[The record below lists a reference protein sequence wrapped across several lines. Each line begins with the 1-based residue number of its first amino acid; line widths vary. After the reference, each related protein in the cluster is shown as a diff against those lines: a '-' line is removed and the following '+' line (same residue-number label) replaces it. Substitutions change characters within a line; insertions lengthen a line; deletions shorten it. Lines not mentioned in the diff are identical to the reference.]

1 MDSSLSDHNG
11 LMLTLL
17 GEATS
22 QPLTETYSLDYR
34 GAIRHVQDRLDEG
47 SDLNL
52 SMIHGLLGDA
62 VQIHTRVT
70 DRNTTSTSGKRLQ
83 WLNDDLLREMA
94 HRDWLNRRR
103 KSTGLDRDEAQ
114 LRLNAYRRQRNKV
127 TTMMRR
133 ARKEYVVNMIQEAG
147 GDGNRLWRV
156 VRYVLKNDM
165 NDKRSELPSRLLL
178 DSGEV
183 IREPLAVAHE
193 LNRYFSEIA
202 ISLRTRLLDAYS
214 HRPRMTTLTRSN
226 DCSAYAR
233 PTSSDE
239 ITQILKTMNSKSA
252 MGVDRISVKLMR
264 GLGDSFVESV
274 VPAINKSLKEGEFP
288 NSFKISRVTPLFKGG
303 APDSP
308 SNYRPISVIPNPSK
322 LVENVIYNRIYQFV
336 KYHNLIHE
344 HQFGFQQGSSTT
356 SAVLTLIHRCID
368 SIEAKRGTGL
378 VFIDIQKAFDCVD
391 HNLLLEKLEKLG
403 IRGQLFTM
411 IQDYLFGRR
420 QRVQAGRHASDYLY
434 VRYGVPQGSVLST
447 LLFILFINDI
457 FLLPLKG
464 YLQLFAD
471 DAALV
476 YSAIDTE
483 DLAAQI
489 QHDLELLSNWFYNN
503 LLSFNLS
510 KTKFMIV
517 QQIGLNVVNF
527 PSVVVRGVEI
537 ERIHSYRYLGLI
549 IDHRLKWTD
558 HVAHVKSKI
567 RPFLAVLRRCAS
579 LLPESSKLSL
589 YYSAIHSHLLYLLSI
604 WGTTALYRLQ
614 ELERMQNK
622 SLRFIFWRDY
632 RFGGLSTN
640 DLYKKY
646 KILKLSDLVKYESIM
661 TIFRVRAGILRT
673 SVDFPLNSEMDVRT
687 LRRQSFFHV
696 PQSRTGYHLN
706 SLAHRGISWFND
718 LDNAT
723 RRERNLTPFKRSLK
737 DHFCNGY

>member
-1 MDSSLSDHNG
+1 MIVQHTQD
-11 LMLTLL
+11 
-17 GEATS
+17 
-22 QPLTETYSLDYR
+22 QP
-34 GAIRHVQDRLDEG
+34 
-47 SDLNL
+47 
-52 SMIHGLLGDA
+52 
-62 VQIHTRVT
+62 
-70 DRNTTSTSGKRLQ
+70 
-83 WLNDDLLREMA
+83 
-94 HRDWLNRRR
+94 
-103 KSTGLDRDEAQ
+103 
-114 LRLNAYRRQRNKV
+114 
-127 TTMMRR
+127 
-133 ARKEYVVNMIQEAG
+133 
-147 GDGNRLWRV
+147 
-156 VRYVLKNDM
+156 
-165 NDKRSELPSRLLL
+165 
-178 DSGEV
+178 
-183 IREPLAVAHE
+183 
-193 LNRYFSEIA
+193 
-202 ISLRTRLLDAYS
+202 
-214 HRPRMTTLTRSN
+214 
-226 DCSAYAR
+226 
-233 PTSSDE
+233 DE

-322 LVENVIYNRIYQFV
+322 LVENVIYNRIYQFA
-336 KYHNLIHE
+336 KDHNLIHE

-368 SIEAKRGTGL
+368 SIEAKRSTGL

-537 ERIHSYRYLGLI
+537 ERIHSYKYLGLI

-558 HVAHVKSKI
+558 HVAHV
-567 RPFLAVLRRCAS
+567 
-579 LLPESSKLSL
+579 
-589 YYSAIHSHLLYLLSI
+589 
-604 WGTTALYRLQ
+604 
-614 ELERMQNK
+614 
-622 SLRFIFWRDY
+622 
-632 RFGGLSTN
+632 
-640 DLYKKY
+640 
-646 KILKLSDLVKYESIM
+646 
-661 TIFRVRAGILRT
+661 
-673 SVDFPLNSEMDVRT
+673 
-687 LRRQSFFHV
+687 
-696 PQSRTGYHLN
+696 
-706 SLAHRGISWFND
+706 
-718 LDNAT
+718 
-723 RRERNLTPFKRSLK
+723 
-737 DHFCNGY
+737 